1 MDHVKGCRH
10 GESYQNVQDDV
21 VDDFACPAKVQPLNE
36 EQQGT
41 SKAAH
46 KKPVNVPFTG
56 DKRQT
61 GNVFDGKEQNIAKGS
76 YLVLDTFE

>member
-1 MDHVKGCRH
+1 
-10 GESYQNVQDDV
+10 
-21 VDDFACPAKVQPLNE
+21 LNE

-41 SKAAH
+41 SKAAQ

-61 GNVFDGKEQNIAKGS
+61 GNVFNGKEQNIAKGS
-76 YLVLDTFE
+76 YFFLDTFE